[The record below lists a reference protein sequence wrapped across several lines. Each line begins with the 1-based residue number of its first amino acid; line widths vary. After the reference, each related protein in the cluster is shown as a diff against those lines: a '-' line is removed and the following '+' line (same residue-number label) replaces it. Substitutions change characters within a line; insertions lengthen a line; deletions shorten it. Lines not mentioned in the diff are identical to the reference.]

1 MEKVLDARL
10 TVTGSVSW
18 ARRGMVGRMLT
29 FPAFYMPGTVLHVLQ
44 PLFAFNFHSIDA
56 WLRPDCGLKPVGFK
70 SYSIT
75 CLAIEMLGSTLIIQG
90 PNVLIY
96 HMEIITAF

>member
-18 ARRGMVGRMLT
+18 AWRGMGKMLT
-29 FPAFYMPGTVLHVLQ
+29 FPGFYMPGTVLHVLQ
-44 PLFAFNFHSIDA
+44 PLFAFNLHSIEA
-56 WLRPDCGLKPVGFK
+56 WLRPDSGLKPVGFK

-75 CLAIEMLGSTLIIQG
+75 CLAIEMLGSALIIQG